1 MDDWGSEILCNF
13 FRYYK
18 DDDDVAE
25 DEELQAYINEVSL
38 DGTGPNGGIGRV
50 NMNIIDMELRCA
62 RCELRCKHS
71 HALLSECYWNNVR
84 IKQQS
89 APGLPLILPLI
100 LRCRSNADLT
110 VHCWI
115 SLLNFGNT
123 AIHDQHLFHSSDSRF
138 TIYYWIQTSALRDRE
153 SHHLTLDDCTR
164 GCQLSDVRLRFVH
177 SKSANKT
184 V

>member
-1 MDDWGSEILCNF
+1 MDDWGNEILCNF

-18 DDDDVAE
+18 DDEDVAG

-84 IKQQS
+84 IKQQ
-89 APGLPLILPLI
+89 
-100 LRCRSNADLT
+100 
-110 VHCWI
+110 
-115 SLLNFGNT
+115 
-123 AIHDQHLFHSSDSRF
+123 
-138 TIYYWIQTSALRDRE
+138 
-153 SHHLTLDDCTR
+153 
-164 GCQLSDVRLRFVH
+164 
-177 SKSANKT
+177 
-184 V
+184 